1 MERVNNNKNRKN
13 GLIENGQLF
22 VKIVIFG
29 VTLPFYEGQ
38 NLKKLGIAIDLVRC
52 KNPSTWIKKLP
63 YSGDYGNNVVVL

>member
-38 NLKKLGIAIDLVRC
+38 NLKNLESLLIWSDAKTRQHGSRNCHILEIMATML
-52 KNPSTWIKKLP
+52 
-63 YSGDYGNNVVVL
+63 